1 VSLLWSHFVHWHN
14 AVEGEVHTKVIV
26 SNDRLLEEV
35 HRMAN
40 LWRTYWAI
48 YTKCFTVSFF
58 RLSATSGI
66 LKNSPL
72 GRELKC
78 LIMVVKVLRYVYLP
92 I

>member
-48 YTKCFTVSFF
+48 YSKGGRKCNVTMMKLNQIAGEHFSWATV
-58 RLSATSGI
+58 LSWD
-66 LKNSPL
+66 L
-72 GRELKC
+72 
-78 LIMVVKVLRYVYLP
+78 
-92 I
+92 

>member
-1 VSLLWSHFVHWHN
+1 MHFVVESRLLRVSLLWSHFVHWHN

-48 YTKCFTVSFF
+48 YSKGGRKCNVTMMKLNQIAGEHFSWATV
-58 RLSATSGI
+58 LSWD
-66 LKNSPL
+66 L
-72 GRELKC
+72 
-78 LIMVVKVLRYVYLP
+78 
-92 I
+92 